1 MDERRKAGVLYHF
14 QKIADGEKIKA
25 EAGTGMQDTV
35 GSS

>member
-1 MDERRKAGVLYHF
+1 MDERQKAGVLCYF

-25 EAGTGMQDTV
+25 EADTGMQDMV